1 MMKKRIKLILVLLC
15 AFLPAIPAG
24 ALEARLDGRWV
35 SLQYGALSF
44 RQSGASFT
52 AVWTGA
58 NAQGS
63 ITGRAASFRYWSG
76 ASFEACA
83 DDSRGYGTLTLSADG
98 NTLSGS
104 WANLSKKEPE
114 SGSFTAV
121 RMPAISVSTT
131 QDATPAAQATP
142 GAQTAAPDPL
152 PPGSGPGPE
161 TAAAPP
167 QHDQLVLTEDL
178 PPEYIGAAAQFLSDI
193 EETVLTLFGIF
204 DEDAPAATP
213 DGLNL
218 TDKLP
223 AEYIGPAAEFLS
235 GIEETVLQFLDI
247 FD

>member
-1 MMKKRIKLILVLLC
+1 MKRGIKLIIFHFY
-15 AFLPAIPAG
+15 AFLLVFPAG
-24 ALEARLDGRWV
+24 ALEASLDGRWI

-114 SGSFTAV
+114 SGSFTAA

-131 QDATPAAQATP
+131 QDAAPETQAAP

-152 PPGSGPGPE
+152 PPGGGSGPE
-161 TAAAPP
+161 TAADPP
-167 QHDQLVLTEDL
+167 QYDEPVLTEDL

-193 EETVLTLFGIF
+193 EETVLTLFDIF
-204 DEDAPAATP
+204 DVEVPAASP
-213 DGLNL
+213 DGLIL

-223 AEYIGPAAEFLS
+223 AEYIGPAEQFLS
-235 GIEETVLQFLDI
+235 GIEETVLRFLDI